1 MMAKGRH
8 KGKSSISKTL
18 WESPG
23 SFAFSQA
30 VEIVKSEL
38 GNRGSHDSGQSLRF
52 KVNPNLSFP
61 PSDIEDIDFFEKDE
75 RAFVTMTMN
84 LMGLHGAGS
93 PLPTYFTEYVAQNQ
107 DDPDALRDLLDLFNH
122 RLVSVLYQIWRKYRY
137 YVQYRSGGTDRLS
150 CRFFGVI
157 GMGYSQLRE
166 AKHINWDK
174 LFAYM
179 GLIAFKS
186 DAAGSLESTLRHY
199 FSHPTVYIEPCIH
212 RTVDIPKDQQIRL
225 GVANSHCAD
234 TFVLGE
240 QMPDQTGKFRIQVTN
255 LTWSKFSSFLPM
267 ATTFKELAVL
277 VKSVLRSRLDFD
289 LELRLLPEEIR
300 QFQLGE
306 ESGTRLGWSSWLG
319 DDGAGVV
326 VLEPTEKD
334 MEHA

>member
-1 MMAKGRH
+1 MAKRSQ
-8 KGKSSISKTL
+8 KGKSSVSKTL

-38 GNRGSHDSGQSLRF
+38 QNRGSQDSERILRF

-61 PSDIEDIDFFEKDE
+61 PSDIEHIDFFEKDDL
-75 RAFVTMTMN
+75 ALVTMTMN

-93 PLPTYFTEYVAQNQ
+93 PLPTYFTEYVAQHQ

-122 RLVSVLYQIWRKYRY
+122 RLVSILYQIWRKYRY
-137 YVQYRSGGTDRLS
+137 YVQYQAGGTDKLS
-150 CRFFGVI
+150 RRFFGVI
-157 GMGYSQLRE
+157 GMGYGQLRE
-166 AKHINWDK
+166 AKHIDWEK

-199 FSHPTVYIEPCIH
+199 FLHPTVYIEPCIH
-212 RTVDIPKDQQIRL
+212 RTVDIPADQQSRL
-225 GVANSHCAD
+225 GMVNSHFAS

-255 LTWSKFSSFLPM
+255 LTWPKFFSFLPVSI
-267 ATTFKELAVL
+267 TFQELAVL
-277 VKSVLRSRLDFD
+277 VKSILRSRLEFD

-300 QFQLGE
+300 PFQLGE

-319 DDGAGVV
+319 DNGDGIV
-326 VLEPTEKD
+326 VLEPTERD
-334 MEHA
+334 IYYA